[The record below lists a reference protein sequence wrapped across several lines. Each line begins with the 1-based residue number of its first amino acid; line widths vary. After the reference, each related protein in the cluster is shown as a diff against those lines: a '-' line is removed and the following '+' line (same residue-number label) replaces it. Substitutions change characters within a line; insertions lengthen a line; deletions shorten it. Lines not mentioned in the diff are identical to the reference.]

1 MALSESIGQVT
12 VMTNALAQLDKAR
25 MMLSESRTLPEI
37 KKIRDIAEAAK
48 VYARAAHLGRESQNY
63 AAEIAL
69 LASRKAGE
77 ILSKLKRAEPKP
89 TGGRVRESEYNQ
101 TLKDTGTSE
110 RTAQRWQELSKVSD
124 AAVEEYVQA
133 TKVNT
138 DLDISTAGLL
148 KKVQRDSSVKH
159 PKPIVIPSNGEKSVA
174 EMTARLTLLRS
185 EFSDLN
191 AVTKRVKST
200 NLDDASK
207 TEVRTLIACLNQI
220 SRDAAER
227 ATRLSDALEAHS

>member
-1 MALSESIGQVT
+1 MSA
-12 VMTNALAQLDKAR
+12 NALAQLDKAR

-77 ILSKLKRAEPKP
+77 ILSKLKRAKPKP
-89 TGGRVRESEYNQ
+89 TGGRVRDSEYNQ

-110 RTAQRWQELSKVSD
+110 RTAQRWQELSKVPD
-124 AAVEEYVQA
+124 ALFEDYMEE
-133 TKVNT
+133 TKVNS
-138 DLDISTAGLL
+138 DLEISTAGLL
-148 KKVQRDSSVKH
+148 KKVQRNDAVKH
-159 PKPIVIPSNGEKSVA
+159 PKAIVIPKNGEKSVA
-174 EMTARLTLLRS
+174 EVTARLTLLRS

-227 ATRLSDALEAHS
+227 ATRLSDALERHS